1 MARPRHLRH
10 KKPRASST
18 LTGTLLR
25 HRNGYGFL
33 QPDQPDRP
41 DVYISRYGMGDAMH
55 GDLVE
60 IRVREK
66 GRRQEG
72 EVVRVIERVHSELVG
87 YFNGHF
93 VAPRDERIGHWV
105 RVLPGKFG
113 QAEPGDVVVVRI
125 VHYPSG
131 MSGAEGEITEVL
143 GREDDPAAEAVI
155 VLREHGFLT
164 GFGPQSEAEARRAGK
179 AVKKADLLGREDL
192 RHLPFVTVD
201 PEDARDHDDAVAVE
215 REREGFRL
223 YVAIADV
230 SHYVTPGSSLDRE
243 AFERATSVYFPDR
256 AFPMLPETISAG
268 IASLQPDKDRLVLV
282 AELHLDRS
290 GRRQSYRFYAAVI
303 RSRHRLSYTQVHRLM
318 EARDP
323 ALRKEL
329 ADVVRDLEAAYRLA
343 KLRIQVREKRGSI
356 ELDIPEGK
364 VIFGPEG
371 QVENIVRSERTM
383 AHRMVEEFMLAAN
396 EAVAEFMTEAKVPF
410 LYRIH
415 EPPDPKA
422 VETLAEFLQKLGLR
436 LLEKNQDPEQV
447 KPANYQRLIRAAE
460 RRPEAR
466 LVSMLALRSMM
477 RAIYSPKNK
486 GHFGLA
492 AECYTHFTSPIRRY
506 PDLIVHRLLKRQLGV
521 DTGRGPAAPGSD
533 LSLAAAHCS
542 ERERAATEA
551 EREMED
557 LFRVRLMASHLGET
571 YSGIVSGVTAF
582 GLFVELVEIFV
593 EGLVPIESLDD
604 DYVFEEKEY
613 TLRGRNQGR
622 RYRLGDPVTIL
633 VESVNL
639 ERRQITF
646 RLLGQRHPDIPRKE
660 KISRHAAKTAKI

>member
-1 MARPRHLRH
+1 MAWPRHTRR

-25 HRNGYGFL
+25 HRDGYGFL
-33 QPDQPDRP
+33 QPDQADRP
-41 DVYISRYGMGDAMH
+41 DVYISRYGMADAMH

-60 IRVREK
+60 VRVREK

-72 EVVRVIERVHSELVG
+72 EVARVIERAHSELVG
-87 YFNGHF
+87 YFNGQF

-105 RVLPGKFG
+105 RVLPGGFAK
-113 QAEPGDVVVVRI
+113 AEPGDVVVIHI

-164 GFGPQSEAEARRAGK
+164 GFGPKAEAEASRAGK
-179 AVKKADLLGREDL
+179 TVKKADLLGREDL
-192 RHLPFVTVD
+192 RRLPFVTID
-201 PEDARDHDDAVAVE
+201 PEDARDHDDAVAVQNE
-215 REREGFRL
+215 RDGFRL

-230 SHYVTPGSSLDRE
+230 SHYVTSGSSLDRE

-256 AFPMLPETISAG
+256 AFPMLPEAISAG

-282 AELHLDRS
+282 AELNLDRS
-290 GRRQSYRFYAAVI
+290 GRRQSYRFYPAVI
-303 RSRHRLSYTQVHRLM
+303 RSRHRLTYTQVHKLIA
-318 EARDP
+318 ERDP

-329 ADVVRDLEAAYRLA
+329 ADAVQELEAAYRLA
-343 KLRIQVREKRGSI
+343 KLRILVREKRGSI
-356 ELDIPEGK
+356 ELDIPEAK
-364 VIFGPEG
+364 VIFGPKG

-396 EAVAEFMTEAKVPF
+396 EAVAEFMTEARVPF

-415 EPPDPKA
+415 EPPDPRA
-422 VETLAEFLQKLGLR
+422 VATLAEFLHKLGLR

-447 KPANYQRLIRAAE
+447 KPINYQRLIRAAE

-477 RAIYSPKNK
+477 QAIYSPRNK

-506 PDLIVHRLLKRQLGV
+506 PDLIVHRLLKRQLGFES
-521 DTGRGPAAPGSD
+521 GRGPAVPGSD

-542 ERERAATEA
+542 ERERTATEA

-557 LFRVRLMASHLGET
+557 LYRVRLMATRLGENF
-571 YSGIVSGVTAF
+571 SGIISGVTAF
-582 GLFVELVEIFV
+582 GLFVELDEVFV

-613 TLRGRNQGR
+613 TLRGRDTGR
-622 RYRLGDPVTIL
+622 RYRLGDPVMIL

-639 ERRQITF
+639 ELRRITF
-646 RLLGQRHPDIPRKE
+646 RLLGPPA
-660 KISRHAAKTAKI
+660 S